1 MKDSKT
7 TLKSVLPEITLFSI
21 SLYVSKFLQSI
32 RGIII
37 PKLLGPV
44 QYGIY
49 NGLMI
54 IPDYLVHFHFGSIS
68 ALKREVAFA
77 YGRKDFDLANKIKNL
92 VFIQYI
98 GLIFIFVFFLFI
110 STFFLEAEYPKLI
123 INGIRLLCPLILIQ
137 CVVDVYLEETLKAEN
152 RFELVSKAEI
162 FRSILGFV
170 VVIGMVILWKLY
182 GLLLGLALAMM
193 LKGLYIL
200 VNWEHHFKWC
210 WDKDELIRLI
220 KIGFPIVLGLILM
233 TSFESV
239 DRIMVIKFLSSK
251 ELGYYALA
259 LTIMKFLLIFQVGV
273 YRVLEP
279 KIYKLYAK
287 VNDIKKMK
295 DAVWQPLCIM
305 TNLYPLIMGLV
316 FIAVPYFIHY
326 LFPKYIQTISCAE
339 IMVLGSFFFF
349 WMKVHIPLLLL

>member
-1 MKDSKT
+1 MKGSKT
-7 TLKSVLPEITLFSI
+7 TLRSVLPEITLFSV
-21 SLYVSKFLQSI
+21 SLYLSKLLQSI

-37 PKLLGPV
+37 PKLLGPI

-54 IPDYLVHFHFGSIS
+54 IPDYLVHFHFGTIS

-77 YGRKDFDLANKIKNL
+77 HGRKDLSLANRIENM

-98 GLIFIFVFFLFI
+98 GLIFIFVFLIFI
-110 STFFLEAEYPKLI
+110 SSFFLETHYPKLI
-123 INGIRLLCPLILIQ
+123 INGLRILCPLILIQ
-137 CVVDVYLEETLKAEN
+137 CIVDVYLEETLKAEN
-152 RFELVSKAEI
+152 RFEIVSKAEI
-162 FRSILGFV
+162 FRSVSGFII
-170 VVIGMVILWKLY
+170 VISMVILWKLY
-182 GLLLGLALAMM
+182 GLLLGLTLALM
-193 LKGLYIL
+193 LKGFYMLI
-200 VNWEHHFKWC
+200 NWRHRFEWC

-239 DRIMVIKFLSSK
+239 DRIMVIKFLSTK
-251 ELGYYALA
+251 QLGYYALA

-279 KIYKLYAK
+279 KIYKFYAK
-287 VNDIKKMK
+287 VNEVKRMK

-305 TNLYPLIMGLV
+305 VNVYPLIMGLV
-316 FIAVPYFIHY
+316 FISVPYFIHY
-326 LFPKYIQTISCAE
+326 LFPKYVQTVSCAQVM
-339 IMVLGSFFFF
+339 ILGSFFFF
-349 WMKVHIPLLLL
+349 WMKAHIPLLSP